1 MMTIISL
8 SLAIF
13 SFTTSCLS
21 AYFAWAALNQSVIPT
36 WAKGPTPFEPLDPTQ
51 SNSGWISGMLEAGTK
66 ASSMNKKA
74 IALAIAC
81 AIASLVGGVLSFFA
95 GT

>member
-1 MMTIISL
+1 MITTISI

-13 SFTTSCLS
+13 SFITSCLS

-36 WAKGPTPFEPLDPTQ
+36 WARGPTPFEPLDPTQ
-51 SNSGWISGMLEAGTK
+51 SNSGWISGILEAGSR

-74 IALAIAC
+74 IALAVAC
-81 AIASLVGGVLSFFA
+81 AIASLAGGVLSFFA
-95 GT
+95 GP